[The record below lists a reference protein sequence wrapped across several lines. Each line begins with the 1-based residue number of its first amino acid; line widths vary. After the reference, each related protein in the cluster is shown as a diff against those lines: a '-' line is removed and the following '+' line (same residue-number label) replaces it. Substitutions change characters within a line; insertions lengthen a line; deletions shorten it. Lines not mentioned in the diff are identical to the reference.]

1 MSQSYITCK
10 QLIDF
15 IGDYLSGELPP
26 AELKEFERHLA
37 VCPPCVNYLK
47 SYRDTIRLG
56 KAAFAGPE
64 TPVPRDVPEDLI
76 RAILSAAKK
85 KA

>member
-15 IGDYLSGELPP
+15 IADYVSGDLSAPERM
-26 AELKEFERHLA
+26 EFERHLA

-56 KAAFAGPE
+56 KAAFAEPE
-64 TPVPRDVPEDLI
+64 APVPNTVPNDLI
-76 RAILSAAKK
+76 RAILAAAKK